1 MTNRPTTRPSRPDRP
16 LSSRAVLLLA
26 AALTWIVPGSL
37 APVHAREAGDEQMF
51 SGTTD
56 VTVIEVPVQVVH
68 RGDPVRDLTADDFR
82 IFDEGEPREITSF
95 ERIDLRA
102 DAPRSAPEAGAGRQA
117 GADHVS
123 ADAPAARRHFL
134 LFFDLAFSRL
144 EDLRR
149 AERAA
154 RTLVREQLHPSDVV
168 GVALHSPRRG
178 ASMVLR
184 FTTDHAQVLGVLDAL
199 GRLLDGD
206 AAEGAPATDR
216 ASVGERRSDPLRLT
230 AGFSDAALA
239 DVGRAQGVHKLLAE
253 EAREWA
259 GPFDGIGG
267 AYELNKINNMIW
279 NQQQQMRA
287 RRGGD
292 VADLSDS
299 LASLARQ
306 TRGIPGPK
314 YLVLFS
320 RGFDVELL
328 QAKSHDRGP
337 SNGGENAWFAIGGAS
352 WILTE
357 VNAMLDALREA
368 GWAIHAIDMAG
379 TTAGYNWNFR
389 EGLFFLADET
399 GGALYESTNDPA
411 VALGEMIERT
421 AVTYL
426 LTFQVDALPAEPLF
440 RRLRVEVDGL
450 PRRARV
456 VHRAGY
462 ETPRP
467 WTDLSPARRR
477 AESAE
482 ALITGNDRDG
492 LGLRVLALPCRA
504 EQGGWSV
511 PVALEI
517 DGPSL
522 LAGQAEHTPGAE
534 IYAYAFDA
542 EGGVVDLLAHRIDF
556 RRPEARG
563 RLMERGLKFLGDL
576 SLPAGG
582 SYRLRFLVRSLRNG
596 ETALHTVPLDLPR
609 DDRRS
614 VLLPPVLLE
623 PEAGSWLV
631 TTEIDE
637 RSAGHPRP
645 FTLHGRSLTP
655 AVGAVRL
662 PEPGVQSTNPARILV
677 LGYGL
682 GGTDSRLRATLVGPD
697 GEPAGE
703 ATFVARAPGEGLEP
717 DLLIASLPDGL
728 APGAY
733 RAEVALV
740 DDDGTVRGRTA
751 TRFRIERG
759 G

>member
-1 MTNRPTTRPSRPDRP
+1 MTTRRTTQPSRFGRSLP
-16 LSSRAVLLLA
+16 SRAVFLLA
-26 AALTWIVPGSL
+26 TALPWVVSGWL
-37 APVHAREAGDEQMF
+37 APAHAQEHGEEQTF

-56 VTVIEVPVQVVH
+56 VTVIEIPVQVVH
-68 RGDPVRDLTADDFR
+68 RGDPVRDLTAEDFR
-82 IFDEGEPREITSF
+82 IFDEGERREITSF
-95 ERIDLRA
+95 ERIDLAA
-102 DAPRSAPEAGAGRQA
+102 DAAPFAPETETGGSS
-117 GADHVS
+117 GTGL
-123 ADAPAARRHFL
+123 APGDTPSARRHFL
-134 LFFDLAFSRL
+134 LFFDLAFSRP

-154 RTLVREQLHPSDVV
+154 RTLVRDQLHPSDLV

-184 FTTDHAQVLGVLDAL
+184 FTTDHSQVLGVLDAL

-206 AAEGAPATDR
+206 LVEDARETD
-216 ASVGERRSDPLRLT
+216 GTRRSDPLQLT

-239 DVGRAQGVHKLLAE
+239 DVGRAQGVHMLLAE
-253 EAREWA
+253 EALSWA
-259 GPFDGIGG
+259 GPFDSLGG
-267 AYELNKINNMIW
+267 GYELNKLLNMVW

-299 LASLARQ
+299 LASLAHQ

-314 YLVLFS
+314 YLVFFS
-320 RGFDVELL
+320 RGFDVKLL

-379 TTAGYNWNFR
+379 THAGYNWNFR

-411 VALGEMIERT
+411 VALGEMVERT

-426 LTFQVDALPAEPLF
+426 LTFQVEALSAEPLF
-440 RRLRVEVDGL
+440 RRLHVEVDGL

-462 ETPRP
+462 DTPRP
-467 WTDLSPARRR
+467 WTDLAPSRRR

-482 ALITGNDRDG
+482 ALITGRDRDG

-504 EQGGWSV
+504 ERGGWSV

-517 DGPSL
+517 DGLSL
-522 LAGQAEHTPGAE
+522 LAGEAEHAPGAE

-542 EGGVVDLLAHRIDF
+542 DGGVVDLVAHRIDF
-556 RRPEARG
+556 RQPEARG
-563 RLMERGLKFLGDL
+563 RLTERGLKFLGDL

-582 SYRLRFLVRSLRNG
+582 RYRLRFLVRSLRNG
-596 ETALHTVPLDLPR
+596 ETALHTVSLDLPR

-623 PEAGSWLV
+623 PDADSWVV
-631 TTEIDE
+631 TTEVAE
-637 RSAGHPRP
+637 RAAGHPRP

-655 AVGAVRL
+655 AVGAVRF
-662 PEPGVQSTNPARILV
+662 PEPAGQGADPARILV

-682 GGTDSRLRATLVGPD
+682 DGVASHLRATLVGPD
-697 GEPAGE
+697 GEPVGE
-703 ATFVARAPGEGLEP
+703 ATFVARAPGDGLEP
-717 DLLIASLPDGL
+717 DLLVASLPAGL

-740 DDDGTVRGRTA
+740 ADDGTVRGRTT
-751 TRFRIERG
+751 TRFRIEG
-759 G
+759 GG